1 VATLVTYPTR
11 AHERAAAAI
20 TEFFAARDETD
31 AVLLTNSCARGK
43 ATRDSCLDMQVVVQ
57 PHAVASMDHEF
68 GRFAS
73 RSAEIADLHRAGR
86 FSDLHLDVSDGV
98 VTLAPI
104 TEEAISWSEV
114 VVGTFFVYSVPL
126 HVNGTRYESL
136 RSEWLPFYDD
146 TRRPARLD
154 AARWFVLE
162 NNLARIPWYLGR
174 ELYFQA
180 FDRFYRAFRNSFS
193 GCTSPEG
200 RIRLRTTSGSSSRSQ
215 GTSGCPTSTN
225 GFPRCSSSSASRAA
239 HSRRKR
245 SHSPPSST
253 STSANEIGPSSTRE
267 LGPHPQRYAA
277 ASSATSASTVS
288 GCVTAGFD
296 SMNTAATIAP
306 SAASAAST

>member
-1 VATLVTYPTR
+1 VATLVTYPTQ

-20 TEFFAARDETD
+20 TELFAARDETD

-43 ATRDSCLDMQVVVQ
+43 ARPDSCLDMQVVVQ
-57 PHAVASMDHEF
+57 PHAVTSMDHEF
-68 GRFAS
+68 GRFAF
-73 RSAEIADLHRAGR
+73 RSAEIADLHRAGL

-104 TEEAISWSEV
+104 TDEAISWSEV

-146 TRRPARLD
+146 TRRRARLD

-180 FDRFYRAFRNSFS
+180 FDRFYRGFQGFLLGLHVARRTYPIAYNKW
-193 GCTSPEG
+193 
-200 RIRLRTTSGSSSRSQ
+200 IREQVAGNLGLPDLYERL
-215 GTSGCPTSTN
+215 
-225 GFPRCSSSSASRAA
+225 PRLFELDCFESRALEEKA
-239 HSRRKR
+239 V
-245 SHSPPSST
+245 
-253 STSANEIGPSSTRE
+253 ALAALVDEYVRE
-267 LGPHPQRYAA
+267 
-277 ASSATSASTVS
+277 
-288 GCVTAGFD
+288 
-296 SMNTAATIAP
+296 
-306 SAASAAST
+306 